1 MTENYQHCKINL
13 MSDQLSKP
21 CKSIQDLTKSSN
33 IQETAY
39 NKDAEPHDNCSSSFN
54 EDEVRTIDSEQNH
67 LSSYHKVDH
76 DAQHWRFS
84 DSLQHTGEHAKGSP
98 IQENVLPQ
106 ASPNNQSSN
115 GVRWRHYKNNG
126 QEMYINEK
134 TDETW
139 IPATDQYG
147 KTYYYELN
155 SRHSVW
161 TLEDLDT
168 TTTTN
173 TDTSY
178 LSDSLNNYLDSNGQN
193 PACDDFNYSI
203 DGDDEDHVSVIDEYP
218 SMSKLS
224 STGEV
229 KRRIMNKTKKSNR
242 ISNSS
247 VEVSPTPVL
256 SRPFSLVSLDDGEQ
270 GTGRFQMK
278 NLSKEHISG
287 PHENKLT
294 HFERRGSVIRT
305 ILIENDKRISK
316 KWTPGV
322 LLLSGPLLLIYKDNK
337 TILSKI
343 NQPQCKPDIQFN
355 IREIEISEAN
365 GEQTSRKNVLKID
378 YNISGKLNVYL
389 VQIPA
394 IDYESWKAAIRY
406 AKDLLKEDRGVTLT
420 RSITR
425 RDAAQPSMLDSK
437 LLAKLRD
444 FFRTRP
450 TAASLRSRG
459 ILKNESV
466 FASTIMQVCENESSD
481 VPNFV
486 VRAIRAIEAR
496 GLDHI
501 GIYRLSG
508 NGATIQK
515 LRCAVNQYNYSLN
528 SEKWSLE
535 VLTGAL
541 KLFFRELKEPL
552 ITFKIY
558 PEIASLLAN
567 KEMAPDRKVAK
578 MRDLINSM
586 PAPHVNTSRILFHH
600 LYRVMQLSE
609 MNQMH
614 SYKLAIVFGPSLL
627 WPEVDSAAFGA
638 LTSVQAPCVEFLLI
652 HVEEIFGPVTP
663 PPVIS

>member
-1 MTENYQHCKINL
+1 

-21 CKSIQDLTKSSN
+21 CLSTQDLTSNSN
-33 IQETAY
+33 IQEATY
-39 NKDAEPHDNCSSSFN
+39 DNDADSHGASNSSFN
-54 EDEVRTIDSEQNH
+54 EDEVRVIELEQNNT
-67 LSSYHKVDH
+67 LNH
-76 DAQHWRFS
+76 DAECLPSS
-84 DSLQHTGEHAKGSP
+84 DGLKHSVEDTQNNTMQDIVSP
-98 IQENVLPQ
+98 QE
-106 ASPNNQSSN
+106 SSN
-115 GVRWRHYKNNG
+115 DQSNEVRWRHCMNNG
-126 QEMYINEK
+126 QEVYINEA
-134 TDETW
+134 TEETW

-168 TTTTN
+168 PVTKTP
-173 TDTSY
+173 DV
-178 LSDSLNNYLDSNGQN
+178 SDSLNNYLDSNGRS
-193 PACDDFNYSI
+193 PVCEDFNCPV
-203 DGDDEDHVSVIDEYP
+203 DGDIDRISLIDEYP
-218 SMSKLS
+218 SASRPP

-229 KRRIMNKTKKSNR
+229 KRRIMNRSKKSYR
-242 ISNSS
+242 SSNIPS
-247 VEVSPTPVL
+247 EVPSTPIIN
-256 SRPFSLVSLDDGEQ
+256 RPFSLVSLDDNDQ
-270 GTGRFQMK
+270 GTGRFQMR

-305 ILIENDKRISK
+305 MLVENDKRIPK
-316 KWTPGV
+316 KWTPGI
-322 LLLSGPLLLIYKDNK
+322 LLLSGPLLLLYKDNK
-337 TILSKI
+337 CILPKI
-343 NQPQCKPDIQFN
+343 NQPLGKPDIQFN
-355 IREIEISEAN
+355 IREVEISEAN

-378 YNISGKLNVYL
+378 YNVSGRSNVYL
-389 VQIPA
+389 VQIPP

-406 AKDLLKEDRGVTLT
+406 AKDLLKEDRGVTLA
-420 RSITR
+420 RSFTR
-425 RDAAQPSMLDSK
+425 RDATQPMLDSK

-466 FASTIMQVCENESSD
+466 FASTIMQVCENENSD

-486 VRAIRAIEAR
+486 IRAIRAIEAR
-496 GLDHI
+496 GLDHV
-501 GIYRLSG
+501 GIYRLNG

-528 SEKWSLE
+528 SDKWSLE

-558 PEIASLLAN
+558 PEVAQLLAN
-567 KEMAPDRKVAK
+567 KNMASDKKAAK

-600 LYRVMQLSE
+600 LYRVMQLSKI
-609 MNQMH
+609 NQMH
-614 SYKLAIVFGPSLL
+614 SYKLAIVFGPSLI

-638 LTSVQAPCVEFLLI
+638 LTSVQAPCVEFLLT

-663 PPVIS
+663 PPVI